1 MRKILFSILMASAI
15 AAPAAAQRQ
24 HSWADDNQARSEA
37 REARQQAREER
48 QQARE
53 ESRQSRQEQVQA
65 RQEAQQQA
73 RSEAIA
79 ARSQTNDQNVSFRGN
94 ANQGGARA
102 HAEGRATRADLEA
115 IRAARLAQSQSQSQS
130 VDTTHQWSSP
140 EAQQR
145 NRALRQHRGD
155 GTLRQSD
162 REVPRTFR
170 NSVPVVSDTPREGT
184 QPPLRVRSRDH
195 TAQSWST
202 RWRHDGRYDWQNYR
216 NRHRSLFRLGYYYD
230 PFGWNYQPYDI
241 GWRLW
246 PSYYSSRFW
255 ISDPWEYRL
264 PYAPPGYRWIRYFDD
279 AILVDTWTGEVAD
292 VIYNFFW

>member
-1 MRKILFSILMASAI
+1 MRKIIISMLLASAM

-24 HSWADDNQARSEA
+24 HSWGDDNQTRSES
-37 REARQQAREER
+37 REARQQAREEQ

-53 ESRQSRQEQVQA
+53 ESRQSRQEQVQS

-73 RSEAIA
+73 RSEALA
-79 ARSQTNDQNVSFRGN
+79 ARTQTSERNVSLRGD
-94 ANQGGARA
+94 ANQSGARA
-102 HAEGRATRADLEA
+102 HAEGRASRADLEA
-115 IRAARLAQSQSQSQS
+115 VRAARLAQSQSA
-130 VDTTHQWSSP
+130 DTTHQWSSP
-140 EAQQR
+140 EAEQR
-145 NRALRQHRGD
+145 NRALRQNRRD

-170 NSVPVVSDTPREGT
+170 NRVPVVSDTPREGT
-184 QPPLRVRSRDH
+184 QPPLRTASRDH
-195 TAQSWST
+195 QTHSWSD
-202 RWRHDGRYDWQNYR
+202 RWRYDSRYDWQNWR
-216 NRHRSLFRLGYYYD
+216 SRHRSLFRLGYYYD
-230 PFGWNYQPYDI
+230 PFGWSYRPYDV

-246 PSYYSSRFW
+246 PSYYSSRYW
-255 ISDPWEYRL
+255 ISDPWDYRL